1 MRLLE
6 IDYISDP
13 YAIVY
18 LNWISLFTHEDSTG
32 KKGSMVY
39 NGREARG
46 GN

>member
-13 YAIVY
+13 YAVVH
-18 LNWISLFTHEDSTG
+18 LNWISLFANYDSAG
-32 KKGSMVY
+32 KKGYMVY

-46 GN
+46 GT